1 MVESGNII
9 LIGMPGCGKS
19 TVGVLLAKTLGKNF
33 LDTDVRIQANLGR
46 SLQDIIDSDG
56 LEVFCEIE
64 SDYLLK
70 LNRTNTVIATG
81 GSAVYST
88 IAMELLRAMGI
99 VVFLD
104 IPLDE
109 IEKRLTNLAIRGVVM
124 DPGENLQTLYAKRR
138 SLYKQFAEVTVN
150 CNGLDHEQTIQAIIQ
165 AIGG

>member
-1 MVESGNII
+1 MVERGNII

-33 LDTDVRIQANLGR
+33 LDTDVHIQARQGR
-46 SLQDIIDSDG
+46 NLQDIIDADG
-56 LEVFCEIE
+56 LEVFCKIE

-70 LNRTNTVIATG
+70 LNQTNTVIATG

-88 IAMELLRAMGI
+88 VAMELLRAAGV

-104 IPLDE
+104 ISLDE

-124 DPGENLQTLYAKRR
+124 EPGETLQTLYAKRR
-138 SLYKQFAEVTVN
+138 SLYKKFAEVTIN